1 MINIG
6 AEDYNVL
13 KQQYI
18 KKYIRLELL
27 DFQYNIV
34 DELSGNM
41 TKCSINVD
49 SNSDLRRSCDLAF
62 VVTTSTFDIKS
73 GSKLWLDKFVRSYV
87 GYENMRTGEIQWYN
101 QGIYLV
107 NNPQWSYD
115 ASTNEIS
122 MQALDLMS
130 KLTGLRNGNLEGI
143 PTVIA
148 KDENVREAIIS
159 TLELGGFTKYVCEE
173 CKTNDGTIVP
183 VPYDIEID
191 VGGTVYDVLAELRDI
206 MPNYQIYFD
215 VNGVF
220 HYEPIPLAYD
230 DPVLIDDNLWQ
241 YTLLSENINTDFE
254 SVKNYVEV
262 LGHTWDVDYY
272 SPSESTTV
280 SGGTITPTFADLKEL
295 QQDTAVGITLPSDI
309 DVSGGGGQLL
319 PDGYK
324 QFSYIQST
332 GTQYIDTGFSISSNN
347 YNKIKFIVDC
357 DIIGKGSGASDWL
370 INGSNINNAYFYV
383 GQYQSKYYYGCGTT
397 DHNTNISV
405 ISGRHTFTLDTKN
418 KKFSV
423 SDVLEVSATTESV
436 TATANL
442 YLCGFAY
449 TAQRSFAQKLYGS
462 KIYQDDVLVR
472 NFIPCKNSSGVI
484 GLYDVVNS
492 QFYSNAGTGEF
503 TAGIEKEDLPSGY
516 IQLEYIQSS
525 GTQYI
530 DTGFKPNQD
539 TRLVATVDFSPA
551 TAWRWIFGG
560 RQAASSNAFGF
571 LSQENSKYRFDYG
584 ASTNSL
590 SYEPTGYI
598 TIDINKNKCHINS
611 TLASTATYTTFTSPV
626 SCFLFG
632 NNNNGTYTGGSTLK
646 MYSCQIYDNN
656 VLIRNFVPCK
666 NSDGIIGMYDTTNNQ
681 FYQNLGTGEFV
692 GGSELFPDSVDY
704 KITINY
710 LGKYGVVDIDDE
722 VVKKLA
728 KDIEW
733 IFKAEADVE
742 EPLLPSGYTQ
752 VEYIQ
757 SEGAQYIDT
766 GFKPNQDT
774 RVVGDMQFMSNTS
787 DKESALFGYRVATNS
802 QQYNFYQYN
811 GTMRS
816 PYNNSV
822 GYTTTLSTDK
832 ISIDKNKNVTSVN
845 GVVTS
850 NVSYASFQCGGNM
863 YLFGLNLNGSL
874 SATQGSRRIYTCK
887 IYDDDVL
894 VRDFIP
900 CKNSDGV
907 IGMYDI
913 VNSQFYQNSGS
924 GEFVAGDE
932 VGPVQNMKFWRFM
945 GHQQAQATSYD
956 NNPSSPF
963 YVGDPIGSS
972 SVGRIRIV
980 LYGGEYDNIYSDDLA
995 KQRADFEIYQRSR
1008 LNDSISMESIPIPW
1022 MDANIVISHK
1032 FGQKPEPSK
1041 YIVKSFSV
1049 DYATGG
1055 TMTINAISWYPYYE
1069 ESEVV

>member
-73 GSKLWLDKFVRSYV
+73 GSKLWLDKFVRPYV

-191 VGGTVYDVLAELRDI
+191 VGGTVYEVLSELRDI

-215 VNGVF
+215 IDGVF

-230 DPVLIDDNLWQ
+230 DPVLIDDDLWQ
-241 YTLLSENINTDFE
+241 HTLLSENINTDFE

-280 SGGTITPTFADLKEL
+280 SGGTITPTFADLTALEN
-295 QQDTAVGITLPSDI
+295 DTAVGITLPNDI
-309 DVSGGGGQLL
+309 EVDGGGEDNSVVL
-319 PDGYK
+319 PDGYT
-324 QFSYIQST
+324 QLTYLEST
-332 GTQYIDTGFSISSNN
+332 GTQYINTWFNPNQSSKIICRAEWTPKSSGSSYLFGAEVSSKNKSFLFAGYNGRYRTIYGTDEEYFTNTSFNQPIDITMDGNSCNVNNLETITSIS
-347 YNKIKFIVDC
+347 
-357 DIIGKGSGASDWL
+357 A
-370 INGSNINNAYFYV
+370 
-383 GQYQSKYYYGCGTT
+383 
-397 DHNTNISV
+397 
-405 ISGRHTFTLDTKN
+405 TFTTGYPVFL
-418 KKFSV
+418 FSGNRGG
-423 SDVLEVSATTESV
+423 
-436 TATANL
+436 TA
-442 YLCGFAY
+442 
-449 TAQRSFAQKLYGS
+449 YGTHS
-462 KIYQDDVLVR
+462 GKIYSCS
-472 NFIPCKNSSGVI
+472 I
-484 GLYDVVNS
+484 
-492 QFYSNAGTGEF
+492 YS
-503 TAGIEKEDLPSGY
+503 D
-516 IQLEYIQSS
+516 
-525 GTQYI
+525 
-530 DTGFKPNQD
+530 
-539 TRLVATVDFSPA
+539 
-551 TAWRWIFGG
+551 
-560 RQAASSNAFGF
+560 SN
-571 LSQENSKYRFDYG
+571 
-584 ASTNSL
+584 TM
-590 SYEPTGYI
+590 
-598 TIDINKNKCHINS
+598 
-611 TLASTATYTTFTSPV
+611 V
-626 SCFLFG
+626 
-632 NNNNGTYTGGSTLK
+632 
-646 MYSCQIYDNN
+646 
-656 VLIRNFVPCK
+656 RNFVPCK
-666 NSDGIIGMYDTTNNQ
+666 NEDNTIGMYDTVNSQ
-681 FYQNLGTGEFV
+681 FYGNAGDGTFIAGPEI
-692 GGSELFPDSVDY
+692 SPSAD

-710 LGKYGVVDIDDE
+710 LGNNNVVDINNE
-722 VVKKLA
+722 PIKKLT
-728 KDIEW
+728 KDEEW
-733 IFKAEADVE
+733 IFQYVVQ
-742 EPLLPSGYTQ
+742 T
-752 VEYIQ
+752 
-757 SEGAQYIDT
+757 EGE
-766 GFKPNQDT
+766 G
-774 RVVGDMQFMSNTS
+774 
-787 DKESALFGYRVATNS
+787 ESATE
-802 QQYNFYQYN
+802 
-811 GTMRS
+811 T
-816 PYNNSV
+816 
-822 GYTTTLSTDK
+822 
-832 ISIDKNKNVTSVN
+832 
-845 GVVTS
+845 
-850 NVSYASFQCGGNM
+850 
-863 YLFGLNLNGSL
+863 
-874 SATQGSRRIYTCK
+874 
-887 IYDDDVL
+887 
-894 VRDFIP
+894 
-900 CKNSDGV
+900 
-907 IGMYDI
+907 
-913 VNSQFYQNSGS
+913 
-924 GEFVAGDE
+924 
-932 VGPVQNMKFWRFM
+932 KFWRFM
-945 GHQQAQATSYD
+945 GHQQARATSYD
-956 NNPSSPF
+956 DNPSSPF

-995 KQRADFEIYQRSR
+995 QQRADFEIYQRSR

-1022 MDANIVISHK
+1022 MDANIVISHR
-1032 FGQKPEPSK
+1032 FGQKQEPSK